1 MRPRLLVLQFGGAAG
16 TLDALKEKG
25 PAVGLALAQILGLS
39 LPDTPWHSQRDRLL
53 EAGGLAILHEIGLLL
68 DRKE

>member
-1 MRPRLLVLQFGGAAG
+1 MEAVIASVDGKRLYRDRIAG
-16 TLDALKEKG
+16 DWTDAEALG
-25 PAVGLALAQILGLS
+25 CSLA
-39 LPDTPWHSQRDRLL
+39 DRLL